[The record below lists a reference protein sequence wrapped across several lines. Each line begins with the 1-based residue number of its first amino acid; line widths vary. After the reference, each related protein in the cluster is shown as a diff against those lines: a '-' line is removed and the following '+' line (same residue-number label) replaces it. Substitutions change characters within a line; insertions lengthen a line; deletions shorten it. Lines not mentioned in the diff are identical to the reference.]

1 MEKIIFMII
10 DSFNYFNEEEIL
22 DLRLNYLSD
31 LVDKF
36 LIVEANITHQGKKKG
51 WNLEKLLKDKFSKF
65 SEKIIYYKKEINL
78 AEVDKE
84 IGWGGERNG
93 MLSWKIENF
102 QRNSITDKIN
112 QFDENSIIL
121 ISDLDEIPS
130 RESIKF
136 IKGCDFQF
144 IQPLVFDQKLFQLN
158 CNYLTLQ
165 KWLGTIAVY
174 NKVLKTYSPQF
185 LRMNNKKFSIIA
197 NSGWSFSSFGGIER
211 IIEKFSAFAHSEY
224 NNDEFKDK
232 NHILNCISSGEDIF
246 KRNSKKKKID
256 KNFFPKKLL
265 DLLNKDRKFYFSEN

>member
-1 MEKIIFMII
+1 MII

-36 LIVEANITHQGKKKG
+36 LIVEADITHQGKKKG
-51 WNLEKLLKDKFSKF
+51 WNLEKLIKDKFSKF

-102 QRNSITDKIN
+102 QRNSISDKIN

-130 RESIKF
+130 REAINF
-136 IKGCDFQF
+136 IKGCDFEF
-144 IQPLVFDQKLFQLN
+144 IQPLVLDQKLFQLN

-174 NKVLKTYSPQF
+174 KKVLKNYSPQF
-185 LRMNNKKFSIIA
+185 LRMNNKRFSIIA
-197 NSGWSFSSFGGIER
+197 NSGWSFSSFGGTER
-211 IIEKFSAFAHSEY
+211 VIEKFSAFAHTEY
-224 NNDEFKDK
+224 NKDEFKDK
-232 NHILNCISSGEDIF
+232 NHIFKCISSGEDIF
-246 KRNSKKKKID
+246 KRNSKRKKID

-265 DLLNKDRKFYFSEN
+265 DLLNKDPKFYFSEK